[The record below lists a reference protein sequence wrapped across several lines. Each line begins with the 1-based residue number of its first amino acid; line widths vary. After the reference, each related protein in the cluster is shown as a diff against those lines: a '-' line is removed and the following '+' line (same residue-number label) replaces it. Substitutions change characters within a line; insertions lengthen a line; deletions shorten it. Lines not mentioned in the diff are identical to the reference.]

1 MLKKSTAQLLCFV
14 GEETEVHKWYVIFP
28 GPQSQPEA
36 ELALKLAGVLTP
48 PRNLFFFFF
57 FSPLFEAAFKMC
69 SDLFEEV
76 ETRFKKTGI
85 NFLSCSNWEIY

>member
-36 ELALKLAGVLTP
+36 ELALKLAGVLTS

-57 FSPLFEAAFKMC
+57 SHFSRLLSRCAVTSLRKWKLVLKRQELIYC
-69 SDLFEEV
+69 LV
-76 ETRFKKTGI
+76 QTGKYI
-85 NFLSCSNWEIY
+85 D